1 MPFTI
6 AGKRAGAFRAFVAPI
21 PSPADSS
28 RRVAIWMLVLVGLAL
43 LVLPAAV
50 SAQATGEDDGYG
62 LTSRRGLNQLD
73 QINEVLRRYGKTP
86 LKVAGVVLVL
96 IVIKILSPI
105 GMYHS
110 FKDRLLNRA
119 VRGVDD
125 LVKRIEAEAAAVEPE
140 PEEEEDADGG
150 LLAGMTEVAEFAQGE
165 AVPAY
170 VLTVNDLMLDHI
182 RITLKRLKRSTEGH
196 APRYRGY
203 MFSVLKGIKT
213 ITAESIAAGV
223 PSSLA
228 VDVHEYFRDERC
240 YKAWTKVLD
249 HTQVEAENQEIADSF
264 LLFMRNLRQGRPLVA
279 PAPSE
284 APALETHAA
293 PERPG
298 GAIPTALSE
307 ETLPIIQK
315 AAIKETKNLIAFI
328 RTGQPQDE
336 RCAWQFELVRR
347 QQQLQLR
354 DESRRI
360 LVVFLSV
367 QRKVLPQIIKS
378 RMLPCRTWP
387 HVAYMLGVADGA
399 ELHKRVED
407 RLLSI
412 QEIIILAKA
421 FLQTFAKRHSLEHV
435 YGGGADA
442 ELMMDMH
449 VPQIRR
455 KALVLLRR
463 SHETE
468 PARFDRATK
477 ALNEEETPQHN
488 EVRRLIEH
496 YVHQR
501 HDPPGLE

>member
-1 MPFTI
+1 MPC
-6 AGKRAGAFRAFVAPI
+6 ADGGNRLGLRRAFTAPVAP
-21 PSPADSS
+21 PVGAPH
-28 RRVAIWMLVLVGLAL
+28 RVALLMLILVCLATL
-43 LVLPAAV
+43 AWPGAV
-50 SAQATGEDDGYG
+50 SAQTAGDDEGYG

-73 QINEVLRRYGKTP
+73 QINEALRRHGKTS

-96 IVIKILSPI
+96 LVIKILSPI

-119 VRGVDD
+119 VRGVTD
-125 LVKRIEAEAAAVEPE
+125 LVKRIEADAAAVEPE
-140 PEEEEDADGG
+140 PEEEESADGG
-150 LLAGMTEVAEFAQGE
+150 LLAGMAEVAEFAQGE
-165 AVPAY
+165 GVPAY
-170 VLTVNDLMLDHI
+170 VLTVNDLMLDSI
-182 RITLKRLKRSTEGH
+182 RLTLHRLRRFTEGH

-213 ITAESIAAGV
+213 ITTESMAADV

-228 VDVHEYFRDERC
+228 VDVHEYFRDERR
-240 YKAWTKVLD
+240 YKAWTKVLA
-249 HTQVEAENQEIADSF
+249 HTRNEGENREIADSF

-279 PAPSE
+279 PAPS
-284 APALETHAA
+284 ATPGIETHAA
-293 PERPG
+293 PARPE

-315 AAIKETKNLIAFI
+315 AAIKETKNLITFI

-336 RCAWQFELVRR
+336 HGAWQFELVRR

-367 QRKVLPQIIKS
+367 QRKVLPQLIKS

-387 HVAYMLGVADGA
+387 HVVYMLGVADNA
-399 ELHKRVED
+399 ALQKRVED

-412 QEIIILAKA
+412 QEIVVLIKA
-421 FLQTFAKRHSLEHV
+421 FLQTFAKRPSLEHV
-435 YGGGADA
+435 YGRGADA

-449 VPQIRR
+449 VPLIRR
-455 KALVLLRR
+455 EALALLRR

-468 PARFDRATK
+468 PVRFDRAMK

-488 EVRRLIEH
+488 EVRRLTEH
-496 YVHQR
+496 YIHQR